1 MLNVCLCIEPVTL
14 KQAMI
19 IKEAQSQKMIMKL
32 GLRFQSEL
40 LSALPAVHKL
50 KKTSKIHD

>member
-1 MLNVCLCIEPVTL
+1 
-14 KQAMI
+14 MI

-40 LSALPAVHKL
+40 FSALPAVHKL